1 MLINLILIIDSWAAF
16 NGARAAVNPEPQL
29 FCLTK
34 VRNFY
39 KLIVFRIKQIWNI
52 NSIIIIDSQSACRL
66 ENSELSQH

>member
-29 FCLTK
+29 FCQTK

-39 KLIVFRIKQIWNI
+39 KLIVFRIKQI
-52 NSIIIIDSQSACRL
+52 
-66 ENSELSQH
+66 